1 MLIYWS
7 KGSNVIACG
16 TWRDWLEVYGNEVWE
31 GFWWILKIFGERVPW
46 LGAGVQP
53 GFCVYGFGGHWVSQQ
68 WVRCAWNWAAA
79 WSRFA
84 FTLQG
89 TADFLMVDVAFE
101 VVTRQDDVRSNLI
114 LMDIFFDKVLNTLP
128 CQHFPEEAIQ
138 ASPRDRFSHSS
149 FF

>member
-1 MLIYWS
+1 MS
-7 KGSNVIACG
+7 
-16 TWRDWLEVYGNEVWE
+16 
-31 GFWWILKIFGERVPW
+31 
-46 LGAGVQP
+46 
-53 GFCVYGFGGHWVSQQ
+53 WV
-68 WVRCAWNWAAA
+68 AA
-79 WSRFA
+79 WGRFA
-84 FTLQG
+84 FTLQA